1 MGAIRRARQGS
12 SPHSAGYRSSACP
25 WSCAEAHRSIPVE
38 RSRGCAA
45 RWSYN
50 PSSLLGGLEQ
60 SDRRRTVGVHCER
73 SQNGPLAAPFVTSV
87 FVLHLVEARWRAFS
101 EIGNADS
108 EVRAVD
114 DVRRAATQCIDLL
127 PVAVT
132 ALFVVPKVG
141 IFRSH
146 FSGRFLCTTGGRTSF
161 PLPTITYERRPS
173 RTARHTVEGC
183 RP

>member
-87 FVLHLVEARWRAFS
+87 FVLHLVEARWRACS

-132 ALFVVPKVG
+132 ALFVPLRWAGHVG
-141 IFRSH
+141 RHGDHRRRRS
-146 FSGRFLCTTGGRTSF
+146 FAWPSVVIGDRSQLLG
-161 PLPTITYERRPS
+161 S
-173 RTARHTVEGC
+173 RTG
-183 RP
+183 